1 MRVKLWGNTLKGNNF
16 KFGDDTVEVTVHVVV
31 DCRCNTMEDGGNTV

>member
-16 KFGDDTVEVTVHVVV
+16 HFGDDTVEVTVHV